1 MGVALKTKKPKQPED
16 SRTNGERLC
25 EAARFGSG
33 AHDVQRGVASGGQ
46 RESVTFSAKEES
58 MRSEHSAS
66 GVIALG
72 CAVAAAMAFSSAST
86 IAGEAKGTITYKSKA
101 GAIVVTIKNA
111 YLIKGPD
118 VVSGKTIRRV
128 VLSVADIGAKLG
140 ACGTMLCSDGDIGE
154 GMTIDFDA
162 GPRLNYWFVGNNQ
175 LVQYS
180 GTADPASARSRC
192 SAAGRARAA
201 GVDRRIRARRDAP
214 DRPRRPAGSS
224 RTRRR

>member
-1 MGVALKTKKPKQPED
+1 
-16 SRTNGERLC
+16 
-25 EAARFGSG
+25 
-33 AHDVQRGVASGGQ
+33 
-46 RESVTFSAKEES
+46 

-66 GVIALG
+66 GRVIAVG
-72 CAVAAAMAFSSAST
+72 CAVAAAMAFSSASA

-111 YLIKGPD
+111 YLVKGPD

-180 GTADPASARSRC
+180 GTADPASLKLTADTPQRLAGRWDIDE
-192 SAAGRARAA
+192 SAAGGPR
-201 GVDRRIRARRDAP
+201 VQIEFDAP
-214 DRPRRPAGSS
+214 LVKEVTKLR
-224 RTRRR
+224 

>member
-1 MGVALKTKKPKQPED
+1 
-16 SRTNGERLC
+16 
-25 EAARFGSG
+25 
-33 AHDVQRGVASGGQ
+33 
-46 RESVTFSAKEES
+46 

-72 CAVAAAMAFSSAST
+72 CTVAAAMAFSSAST

-180 GTADPASARSRC
+180 GTADPASLKLTADTPQRLAGRWDIDE
-192 SAAGRARAA
+192 SAAGGPR
-201 GVDRRIRARRDAP
+201 VQIEFDAP
-214 DRPRRPAGSS
+214 LVKEVTKLR
-224 RTRRR
+224 